1 MRAIVL
7 FLAVALV
14 GCVKSVSVEQPP
26 TTSRT
31 VTKVTRNSLTEVR
44 VYGQVISVEIIEGPV
59 HTWMTPEDVEKM
71 IEERH
76 RRAREQGLECWPG
89 DPLCPDLP

>member
-1 MRAIVL
+1 MKTIL
-7 FLAVALV
+7 TIGLMTLV
-14 GCVKSVSVEQPP
+14 GCVNSVATEPP
-26 TTSRT
+26 ATVRT
-31 VTKVTRNSLTEVR
+31 VTKVTRRPLTEAR
-44 VYGQVISVEIIEGPV
+44 VYGQVISVEVIEEPI

-89 DPLCPDLP
+89 DPLCADLP